1 MFRLKAPIAPP
12 VLRLPPPH
20 RGALTGALSDAMKCL
35 LSGDHEQLDRLELE
49 YLNVLVR
56 IGEFGVRYPD
66 GEPYEF
72 FGEPDVLKHFSHARR
87 AALRGLAQRYQ
98 GERRPFVIAMRRGCG
113 PAGKTLLVW
122 QLATPCRRCEKLLR
136 HQPCRVC
143 NGTWY
148 RDDDFAR
155 DDESAP
161 PSWAVETDLDGV
173 LVSEEID

>member
-12 VLRLPPPH
+12 VRRLPPPH
-20 RGALTGALSDAMKCL
+20 RDALTGALSDAMKCL

-66 GEPYEF
+66 GEQYEF
-72 FGEPDVLKHFSHARR
+72 FGKDAP
-87 AALRGLAQRYQ
+87 RYH
-98 GERRPFVIAMRRGCG
+98 GGRRPFVTHMRRGCA
-113 PAGKTLLVW
+113 PDGKTLLVW
-122 QLATPCRRCEKLLR
+122 ELATPCRQCEKLLR
-136 HQPCRVC
+136 HQPCRLC

-148 RDDDFAR
+148 RDGDFAR
-155 DDESAP
+155 DDEPTP
-161 PSWAVETDLDGV
+161 PSWVVETDLDGV